1 MADSF
6 TIAQVRFI
14 TQAAFSDTKGVSDAA
29 AQFAPMDN
37 YKQYQ
42 SIFKSVKQGDVFYHH
57 SLLFQSLCDIADRL
71 LNMTGGDNSKDVRKP
86 GDRRVGRAINL
97 AKMACS
103 GLAKAG
109 QYDSY
114 EGLIAYASNQSVAI
128 LSRWLSVSSDALMK
142 SVNNLNDTVVKA
154 NRLNR
159 AGVDPSILKA
169 QVENAQ
175 NMMNYHQAAL
185 NAATYDLYSYLD
197 GLFRAIADNL
207 GDPYAIDDEVMEQYY
222 AVVDKVATLDTGQTV
237 LPSRV
242 SLATVKRTIELNRY
256 SSPRYAQLVK
266 EWWGPRAKQ
275 REELET
281 ARSAKKNE
289 LKGVQDAISSLKK
302 QHNSLKTE
310 CDTETAPHHQAAKA
324 IENDIATAQEE
335 LAGLGFFKFSR
346 KSELREQIA
355 ASQKALKTEQA
366 AIGEIE
372 GRFEDKVNEIQSSIR
387 EQEHSQETIKKEIEM
402 VTERIVHP
410 KFSKQFLD
418 EHKND

>member
-71 LNMTGGDNSKDVRKP
+71 LNMTEGNNSKDVRNT

-128 LSRWLSVSSDALMK
+128 LSRWFSVSSDALMK

-266 EWWGPRAKQ
+266 EWWGPRARQK
-275 REELET
+275 EDLES
-281 ARSAKKNE
+281 ARTTKKNE
-289 LKGVQDAISSLKK
+289 LKGVQDTIKTLKQQQAALKK
-302 QHNSLKTE
+302 E
-310 CDTETAPHHQAAKA
+310 RDAETAPHQEALAA
-324 IENDIATAQEE
+324 IEIDIKKAEEE
-335 LAGLGFFKFSR
+335 LSGLGFFKFSR

-355 ASQKALKTEQA
+355 SLQKALKKEQA
-366 AIGEIE
+366 AIDEIAS
-372 GRFEDKVNEIQSSIR
+372 RFEAKVDEIQPSIR
-387 EQEHSQETIKKEIEM
+387 EQERSQKALENEIEM
-402 VTERIVHP
+402 FTEQIVHP

>member
-1 MADSF
+1 
-6 TIAQVRFI
+6 
-14 TQAAFSDTKGVSDAA
+14 
-29 AQFAPMDN
+29 MDN

-42 SIFKSVKQGDVFYHH
+42 SIFKSVKKGDVFYHH

-71 LNMTGGDNSKDVRKP
+71 LNMTEGNNSKDVRNT

-266 EWWGPRAKQ
+266 EWWGPRASS
-275 REELET
+275 T
-281 ARSAKKNE
+281 ATALPDTR
-289 LKGVQDAISSLKK
+289 SSLKSGGARVPGK
-302 QHNSLKTE
+302 RKIWNPPVPPRKMS
-310 CDTETAPHHQAAKA
+310 
-324 IENDIATAQEE
+324 
-335 LAGLGFFKFSR
+335 SR
-346 KSELREQIA
+346 ACRTRLNR
-355 ASQKALKTEQA
+355 
-366 AIGEIE
+366 
-372 GRFEDKVNEIQSSIR
+372 SS
-387 EQEHSQETIKKEIEM
+387 S
-402 VTERIVHP
+402 
-410 KFSKQFLD
+410 SKPR
-418 EHKND
+418 